1 MAFSS
6 TLWLITTSL
15 PGWAMLAT
23 CAVMP
28 IVSAGFFCALRSYS
42 DDSNLSKTT
51 ANTGDASR
59 RAGSVF
65 KLLTPTFLV
74 GIAAYELVPGFVTS
88 IAHVNNTSGLYAFYA
103 MEMSVVAVLCFAFG
117 RKPGFLRVI
126 NRFVL
131 PLLSVGLIAL
141 GLFSA
146 NQVDI
151 ALAASLSGSMLFEAF
166 LFCRLAQLARLHRA
180 EPLHLFAVG
189 GAAMQ
194 AGLCISYLLVPVL
207 SSPAQ
212 ITVACVALLL
222 VVLFVVGEPFFTRQ
236 EATQPNGLGSN
247 TAYTAGDCGETEED
261 SRPAAVSATKMFQE
275 TCAAYAASIGLSARE
290 SDVLVLAMQGKNIS
304 VLADE
309 LSIAPST
316 VKTHLRSIYHKAGVA
331 DRQELIGRFQEFQN

>member
-1 MAFSS
+1 
-6 TLWLITTSL
+6 
-15 PGWAMLAT
+15 
-23 CAVMP
+23 
-28 IVSAGFFCALRSYS
+28 
-42 DDSNLSKTT
+42 
-51 ANTGDASR
+51 
-59 RAGSVF
+59 
-65 KLLTPTFLV
+65 
-74 GIAAYELVPGFVTS
+74 
-88 IAHVNNTSGLYAFYA
+88 
-103 MEMSVVAVLCFAFG
+103 
-117 RKPGFLRVI
+117 
-126 NRFVL
+126 
-131 PLLSVGLIAL
+131 
-141 GLFSA
+141 
-146 NQVDI
+146 
-151 ALAASLSGSMLFEAF
+151 
-166 LFCRLAQLARLHRA
+166 
-180 EPLHLFAVG
+180 
-189 GAAMQ
+189 MQ

-261 SRPAAVSATKMFQE
+261 SRHAAVSATKMFQE